1 MGNIIL
7 SDELKN
13 NVENLTPDLKT
24 KSGIKKNILL
34 TGDKK
39 SVAINIANELKFD
52 ELYSELLPQNKV
64 EIVSILSVI
73 AILGVYNNVMM
84 IKDNYSS
91 TNSEPM
97 DYMKENIQEGDT
109 IVFANLG
116 GGFVAAIH
124 FVDNQVYFYNADNWG
139 VEEAYKAFGPNYET
153 CVTKDF
159 IEDCSERVWVID
171 VPNGSVYEDLFGDK
185 DYNKVSEEEFFT
197 KYHDYSYK
205 ITLIEK

>member
-1 MGNIIL
+1 
-7 SDELKN
+7 
-13 NVENLTPDLKT
+13 
-24 KSGIKKNILL
+24 
-34 TGDKK
+34 
-39 SVAINIANELKFD
+39 
-52 ELYSELLPQNKV
+52 
-64 EIVSILSVI
+64 
-73 AILGVYNNVMM
+73 MM

-116 GGFVAAIH
+116 GGFVAAIY
-124 FVDNQVYFYNADNWG
+124 FEDNQVYFYNADDWG

-159 IEDCSERVWVID
+159 IENCSNRVWVID
-171 VPNGSVYEDLFGDK
+171 DPNASAYEELFGDK
-185 DYNKVSEEEFFT
+185 DYNKVSEKEFFT
-197 KYHDYSYK
+197 EYHDYSYK